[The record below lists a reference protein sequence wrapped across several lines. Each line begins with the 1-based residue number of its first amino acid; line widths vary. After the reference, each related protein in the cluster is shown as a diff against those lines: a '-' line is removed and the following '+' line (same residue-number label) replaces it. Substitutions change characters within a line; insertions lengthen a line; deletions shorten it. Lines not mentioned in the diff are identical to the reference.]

1 MSSNEVAKP
10 KVGQQVFLVLTLRR
24 PIQYVTATVTKVGR
38 VWVELDN
45 HHRFELS
52 TWRLDGK
59 GYSSPGRAYVSE
71 DAYRAETALN
81 DAWAAL
87 RDTVS
92 AHYQAP
98 EGMTLEQIAEA
109 GRVLGLTLKRNAL

>member
-52 TWRLDGK
+52 GWM
-59 GYSSPGRAYVSE
+59 GRA
-71 DAYRAETALN
+71 T
-81 DAWAAL
+81 AAL
-87 RDTVS
+87 AGPMSRRTRIVQRRPLTTPGLPCVTPS
-92 AHYQAP
+92 AHI
-98 EGMTLEQIAEA
+98 T
-109 GRVLGLTLKRNAL
+109 

>member
-1 MSSNEVAKP
+1 MRWQSLKWGS
-10 KVGQQVFLVLTLRR
+10 
-24 PIQYVTATVTKVGR
+24 
-38 VWVELDN
+38 
-45 HHRFELS
+45 RFF
-52 TWRLDGK
+52 WCC
-59 GYSSPGRAYVSE
+59 SPGRAYVSE